1 MKIGLVLEGGGMR
14 GLYTVGALDVL
25 MERGITFDYCIGVS
39 AGACNA
45 VSFLSGQQG
54 RGKRVI
60 LNYIGDKRYVGIG
73 NFLREH
79 SLFGMDFIFNQIP
92 HELDPFDYETFLASP
107 CEFVAGVTDVTTGA
121 PAYFGREVMDH
132 DSTVLRASSA
142 IPLFS
147 PIVQFQGGEYLDGGT
162 SDPIPVKKALAD
174 GCEKVLVV
182 LTRDRSYE
190 KSPESFR
197 HFYRR
202 AFRKYPEMIRLL
214 DTRHTLYNET
224 RRQLWE
230 LEKQGTALVVA
241 PSSPVEIGRFEKDRE
256 KLEALY
262 QQGRGDMLAQLEALR
277 EVMGQRQ
284 R

>member
-25 MERGITFDYCIGVS
+25 MEQGITFDYCIGVS

-182 LTRDRSYE
+182 LTRDRNYE
-190 KSPESFR
+190 KSPEGFR